1 MTRYL
6 SEEEPTGKITITH
19 EEAMRELGKIED
31 DYSEI
36 RQLKKQIAEM
46 HQADLNRLATI
57 EELVRCLENAIK
69 FVYHYY
75 GDNKEALADMETS
88 TWRTIVKTF
97 APNKACTRLRLRL
110 GRSVPLARSV
120 ALLSALILL
129 KRRAGNANR

>member
-75 GDNKEALADMETS
+75 GDDKEALDDMETH
-88 TWRTIVKTF
+88 TWRTIVKD
-97 APNKACTRLRLRL
+97 
-110 GRSVPLARSV
+110 
-120 ALLSALILL
+120 I
-129 KRRAGNANR
+129 RRAEQSVHLTGLESPPKCTTERLCPVHNVWHAAPPRK